1 MFRKLYLVL
10 LAFSITS
17 LSVAQNGTIAGRVLD
32 FKTKEGVIGAN
43 AVIEGTTVGAATDL
57 DGNFTIPNLKPGTY
71 TLVVSSITYKT
82 QNIADVVVESGKKT
96 TLEITLA
103 EDVAELEEVIV
114 TARKEIST
122 DLNLLKSIKESK
134 LVVSGISA
142 EQIAKL
148 PDSDA
153 AQIAQRVPG
162 ITIVDSRFVMVRGV
176 PERYNQVMVN
186 DAIAPSTEVD
196 RRSFS
201 FDLIPSS
208 SIDQLLI
215 YKSGT
220 PDLPGDFAGG
230 VIRIVTKQATTDE
243 YVSFGISTGYR
254 VGTTFNDFNKTKSS
268 ATDFLGFD
276 NGLRSLPANFP
287 SGDALRESPTKSA
300 LRSDAGKSLENSM
313 GYSTVSAPI
322 DYGINFG
329 IARNMKLGRVKASN
343 LSALNYSRSFMNY
356 DLNFTR
362 YNQPRVVPNEEPVVQ
377 FKFNDNY
384 SKAETKISLVHN
396 WLFDLGERSKIEF
409 KNLFVQIG
417 EDNAVLRTGYNNYEQ
432 VGKLQNNNGYH
443 YLARSIYSGQLQGN
457 FKSANEATIYSVLFG
472 ANYINRNEPDYRRFR
487 RVQTVGSNDPFELI
501 LPPGSSPIDAGR
513 FYSQLKDLGFSH
525 AFNVEHKFGNVS
537 SEKAASIKAGYYVEK
552 KSRDFNARY
561 ISYFY
566 PGISGFTPEVGQE
579 IIRDPLDQLFS
590 KDNMYD
596 FNADGSVI
604 PGMSVIEGSRPT
616 DRYRGE
622 NLYTAGY
629 ISGSAPVG
637 KFDLSGG
644 FRLEYNKQE
653 LFTQDDQGEIYVN
666 NPVVSPL
673 PFANVAFN
681 MGQRS
686 LVRTAYSRTVNRP
699 EFRELAPFG
708 YYQFEYDANT
718 FGNPDLKTATIDNL
732 DLRYELY
739 PNPGETFSI
748 GGFYK
753 NFTNPIEYQLVNT
766 GGLGQNFSYVNAPK
780 AFSYG
785 AEIEIR
791 KSLASVSVSKF
802 FRNTSVNVNASFIKS
817 QVDLGDVTFQ
827 RQKRSLQ
834 GQSPYVINGNLFYN
848 DVEKGFSVNLG
859 YNVFGKR
866 IFAVGSV
873 VLPTWWELPRNVIDL
888 QIAKSFGQMEVK
900 LNVSNLLNAKYRT
913 FQDDN
918 DDEKIESKI
927 DQSVRGYQVGQQVAL
942 SLNWKFSKL

>member
-1 MFRKLYLVL
+1 
-10 LAFSITS
+10 
-17 LSVAQNGTIAGRVLD
+17 
-32 FKTKEGVIGAN
+32 
-43 AVIEGTTVGAATDL
+43 
-57 DGNFTIPNLKPGTY
+57 
-71 TLVVSSITYKT
+71 
-82 QNIADVVVESGKKT
+82 
-96 TLEITLA
+96 
-103 EDVAELEEVIV
+103 
-114 TARKEIST
+114 
-122 DLNLLKSIKESK
+122 
-134 LVVSGISA
+134 
-142 EQIAKL
+142 
-148 PDSDA
+148 
-153 AQIAQRVPG
+153 
-162 ITIVDSRFVMVRGV
+162 
-176 PERYNQVMVN
+176 
-186 DAIAPSTEVD
+186 
-196 RRSFS
+196 
-201 FDLIPSS
+201 
-208 SIDQLLI
+208 
-215 YKSGT
+215 
-220 PDLPGDFAGG
+220 
-230 VIRIVTKQATTDE
+230 
-243 YVSFGISTGYR
+243 
-254 VGTTFNDFNKTKSS
+254 
-268 ATDFLGFD
+268 
-276 NGLRSLPANFP
+276 
-287 SGDALRESPTKSA
+287 
-300 LRSDAGKSLENSM
+300 
-313 GYSTVSAPI
+313 
-322 DYGINFG
+322 
-329 IARNMKLGRVKASN
+329 
-343 LSALNYSRSFMNY
+343 MNY

-362 YNQPRVVPNEEPVVQ
+362 YNEPRVIPNEEPVIQ

-457 FKSANEATIYSVLFG
+457 FKSANEATIYSVLLG

-513 FYSQLKDLGFSH
+513 FYSRLKDLGFSH
-525 AFNVEHKFGNVS
+525 AFNVEHKFGDVS
-537 SEKAASIKAGYYVEK
+537 SAKTASIKAGYYVEK

-590 KDNMYD
+590 KDNMYGY
-596 FNADGSVI
+596 NADGSVV

-637 KFDLSGG
+637 NFDFSGG

-681 MGQRS
+681 IGQRA

-739 PNPGETFSI
+739 PNPGEAFSI

-785 AEIEIR
+785 AEIEIK

-873 VLPTWWELPRNVIDL
+873 VLPTWWELPRNVLDL
-888 QIAKSFGQMEVK
+888 QIAKSIGQMEVK
-900 LNVSNLLNAKYRT
+900 LNVSNLLNAKYRI

-918 DDEKIESKI
+918 DDEKIESNI